1 MKTHRV
7 CQCDCSTSCSS
18 LVKLNISGS
27 DQVSFLLQIITKQ
40 HRVLVQIEISE
51 LLQTPSFAKSFDTV
65 CINEETGV
73 C

>member
-1 MKTHRV
+1 
-7 CQCDCSTSCSS
+7 
-18 LVKLNISGS
+18 VKLNISGS